1 MRDVCVIIESFG
13 IVFTPLTLNYVTV
26 DFLHFFLLV
35 FNVFSCC
42 SDKKSTMAEIV
53 EQVQEREAAHVR
65 ETEGI

>member
-1 MRDVCVIIESFG
+1 MIESSG

-26 DFLHFFLLV
+26 DFYTFFCCL
-35 FNVFSCC
+35 FHVFSCC